1 MGSTWA
7 GRHVLRNSSPP
18 LLSPPLLSP
27 LPSRQPGPIADFG
40 REGMQEQMITA
51 VPLKNWVVVFSKKD
65 RPRAYEFVNMVKKV
79 CPPLGMVISEPQVRM
94 TGRFLSKHVLESL

>member
-1 MGSTWA
+1 
-7 GRHVLRNSSPP
+7 
-18 LLSPPLLSP
+18 
-27 LPSRQPGPIADFG
+27 
-40 REGMQEQMITA
+40 MQEQMITA